1 MSLSL
6 KSRLVRTGLGG
17 LIALAA
23 FAAPASAKPSDID
36 ARFKSSLS
44 KFVDENLDDWVEV
57 YKDFHRNPEL
67 SLQETRSAGI
77 IAGRLRELGF
87 EVTEGIGQTG
97 VVGILKNGKGPLV
110 MVRADMD
117 ALPVEE
123 KTGLDYASTVQTE
136 WRGEPKHVMHA
147 CGHDAHMAIFLA
159 TAQTMV
165 EMKKEWKGTLM
176 FVAQPAEEG
185 GGGAS
190 KMMADGIF
198 DRFGVPDYGFALHV
212 TPAAYDQVQI
222 VKGQMNSFAGGFDI
236 VFNGVGGHGSR
247 PSTTIDP
254 VMIASKFVV
263 DLQSVVSREKPE
275 QEFGVISVG
284 AIQGGSA
291 GNIIPDSVRVR
302 GTVRWYKPAIGEKLL
317 DGVRRTAE
325 AVVAMAGAPEAD
337 INIRSGGTAV
347 YNDPDLSEDT
357 LAAMSRVF
365 PDGKVYFAPPTTGS
379 EDYGEFLKA
388 FSKSVYFRV
397 GVYDP
402 ALFDETGA
410 ALDVLKVPGNHS
422 PFFAPVPAPTIDT
435 GVTAMTT
442 AIMNVAAK

>member
-1 MSLSL
+1 MSSSL
-6 KSRLVRTGLGG
+6 KSRLAKAGVASLV
-17 LIALAA
+17 ALAA
-23 FAAPASAKPSDID
+23 VSAPASAKPSDID
-36 ARFKSSLS
+36 KKFQSKLS
-44 KFVDENLDDWVEV
+44 AVVDENIDDWVEV
-57 YKDFHRNPEL
+57 YKDFHANPEL

-77 IAGRLRELGF
+77 IAARLKELGF
-87 EVTEGIGQTG
+87 EVTEGVGVTG
-97 VVGILKNGKGPLV
+97 VVGMLKNGNGPLV

-117 ALPVEE
+117 ALPMQE
-123 KTGLDYASTVQTE
+123 KTGLDYASTVQAD
-136 WRGEPKHVMHA
+136 WNGEPKYVMHA

-159 TAQTMV
+159 TAQTLA

-212 TPAAYDQVQI
+212 GPSAHDTVQI

-236 VFNGVGGHGSR
+236 LFNGVGGHGSR

-254 VMIASKFVV
+254 VMMASKFVV
-263 DLQSVVSREKPE
+263 DLQSIVSREKPE
-275 QEFGVISVG
+275 QDFGVISVG
-284 AIQGGSA
+284 AINGGSA

-302 GTVRWYKPAIGEKLL
+302 GTVRWYKPEVGVKLL
-317 DGVRRTAE
+317 EGVKRTAD
-325 AVVAMAGAPEAD
+325 AIVAMAGAPEAE

-347 YNDPDLSEDT
+347 YNDPDLSDST
-357 LAAMSRVF
+357 LAAMSKVF
-365 PDGKVYFAPPTTGS
+365 PDGKAYFAAPTTGS
-379 EDYGEFLKA
+379 EDYGDFLEA
-388 FSKSVYFRV
+388 FDKSVYFRV

-402 ALFDETGA
+402 ALFGENHKT
-410 ALDVLKVPGNHS
+410 LDPMKTPGNHS

-435 GVTAMTT
+435 GVKAMTT
-442 AIMNVAAK
+442 AVMNVAAK